1 MVSMVKIQK
10 VIGLLVLY
18 IIVNTI
24 SAYANGYGTD
34 SPYALPT
41 TSDLANLGAVENI
54 ILQKQGGMYHAP
66 VNNSYSTTNIAKQ
79 TNCNVAPTT
88 YGNSGTASA
97 TAGSPSTVGATPS
110 ATGNSSST
118 QSSLSASTAGTPL
131 TSTGQ
136 TNSGAVGTVL
146 NGSTSTS
153 ISGTYSQALNNTQTN
168 GGTQIAS
175 VNNSSACSFGTGSLN

>member
-1 MVSMVKIQK
+1 MLKKKRRQLAVMFA
-10 VIGLLVLY
+10 VIVGL
-18 IIVNTI
+18 TG
-24 SAYANGYGTD
+24 SAYANGFGTD
-34 SPYALPT
+34 SPYQLPT
-41 TSDLANLGAVENI
+41 PADLANLGAVESI
-54 ILQKQGGMYHAP
+54 ILQKQAGMYHSP
-66 VNNSYSTTNIAKQ
+66 LYNSYSTTNIAKQ

-88 YGNSGTASA
+88 YGNSGTTAA

-110 ATGNSSST
+110 AIGNSSST

-131 TSTGQ
+131 TTTGQ

-168 GGTQIAS
+168 GGTQSAS
-175 VNNSSACSFGTGSLN
+175 VSNSNACSVGTGSLN